1 LIALD
6 VHAHLAPVLPG
17 ALAGIDGVA
26 WDGARGALVV
36 DGHPVAMKPL
46 YEPSALLRWMD
57 EHRVSRAWISV
68 PPPLYRQHLDAAAAV
83 RWADYLNAGL
93 RQICDAHADRLAP
106 LYHLPLEHPRIAA
119 ELAGAW
125 LQRDAA
131 GFAIAAGGPA
141 GHVYSDAALDPLW
154 ARLDAAGVF
163 VFVHPGHCCDG
174 RLQAFYLENLAG
186 NPYETG
192 IAAAHLVFSG
202 VPERFPRLRLCLAHG
217 GGTTAM
223 LAGRWQRGR
232 DTTRPGVDPGVEA
245 PAASLRRLYAD
256 CIVHDAAALEL
267 AAHVFGDDHVLFGS
281 DWPFPMGLP
290 DPHAQLADVA
300 ADLRARILRDNA
312 QRLLAA
318 KPASGA

>member
-17 ALAGIDGVA
+17 ALAGIDGVT
-26 WDGARGALVV
+26 WDAARAALVV
-36 DGHPVAMKPL
+36 DGHAVAMKSL
-46 YEPSALLRWMD
+46 YEPFALLRWMD
-57 EHRVSRAWISV
+57 GHRVSRAWISV
-68 PPPLYRQHLDAAAAV
+68 PPPLYRQGLDAAAAV
-83 RWADYLNAGL
+83 RWADYLNTGL
-93 RQICDAHADRLAP
+93 RQICDVHADRLAP
-106 LYHLPLEHPRIAA
+106 LFHLPVEHPRVAR
-119 ELAGAW
+119 ELADAW
-125 LQRDAA
+125 LHRNAA
-131 GFAIAAGGPA
+131 GFAIAAGGHA

-154 ARLDAAGVF
+154 ARLDAAGAF
-163 VFVHPGHCCDG
+163 VFIHPGHCCDG

-217 GGTTAM
+217 GGTTPM

-232 DTTRPGVDPGVEA
+232 ETMRPGVDQNVE
-245 PAASLRRLYAD
+245 PPVASLGRLYAD
-256 CIVHDAAALEL
+256 CIVHDSAALEL

-290 DPHAQLADVA
+290 DPHAQLEQLAPQ
-300 ADLRARILRDNA
+300 LRDRILRDNA
-312 QRLLAA
+312 QRLLADR
-318 KPASGA
+318 PAPGS